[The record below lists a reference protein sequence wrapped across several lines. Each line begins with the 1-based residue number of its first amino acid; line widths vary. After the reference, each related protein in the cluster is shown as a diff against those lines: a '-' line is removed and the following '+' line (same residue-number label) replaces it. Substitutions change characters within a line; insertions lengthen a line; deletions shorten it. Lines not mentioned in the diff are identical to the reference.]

1 MFKSQLQRTEVKQQM
16 KKRYS
21 TPTIEVLGTVESL
34 TQHYGSPTGGDV
46 IYEEGQDP
54 VPGRGGSQDAII
66 VPIP

>member
-1 MFKSQLQRTEVKQQM
+1 M
-16 KKRYS
+16 KKQYS

-46 IYEEGQDP
+46 IYEAGQDP

-66 VPIP
+66 IPV